1 MSFLTN
7 LGQSSKV
14 LLHLPVGSCSAG
26 HPVLWSAELCLAHD
40 SGLQSALGKSC
51 LGSCLTLIGDSSYTP
66 GPRSNDWGLDN
77 HMLILACHLT
87 PASSLHILCFYILI
101 IIY

>member
-14 LLHLPVGSCSAG
+14 LLHLQDGSCSAG
-26 HPVLWSAELCLAHD
+26 HPVLWIAELCLAQD

-51 LGSCLTLIGDSSYTP
+51 FGSCLTLIGDSSYTP
-66 GPRSNDWGLDN
+66 GPHSNHWGLDN

-87 PASSLHILCFYILI
+87 PAFSLYILCCYILI
-101 IIY
+101 SIY